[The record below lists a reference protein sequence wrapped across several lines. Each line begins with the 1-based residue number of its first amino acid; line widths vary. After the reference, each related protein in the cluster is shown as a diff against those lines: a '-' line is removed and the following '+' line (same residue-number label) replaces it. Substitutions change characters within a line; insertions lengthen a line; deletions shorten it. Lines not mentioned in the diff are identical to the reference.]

1 MKFTLREAR
10 PEDITALAHMVGET
24 IVRVN
29 GKDYSPP
36 QVTAWAARA
45 SSAARWKELFGTG
58 LAFFVAENPAGEIV
72 GVSSVNDCGYLHSM
86 FVDYRCQGAGIASAL
101 LERAIK
107 HAACTGAQ
115 QLTSEVSITARPFFE
130 ARGFRVEKEQEVMVG
145 TISMKNYFMRRKL

>member
-29 GKDYSPP
+29 NKDYSPP

-72 GVSSVNDCGYLHSM
+72 GVSSVNDRGYLHSM
-86 FVDYRCQGAGIASAL
+86 FVDYRYQGMGIASAL
-101 LERAIK
+101 LERARQ
-107 HAACTGAQ
+107 HAVCAGTKEM
-115 QLTSEVSITARPFFE
+115 TSEVSITARPFFE
-130 ARGFRVEKEQEVMVG
+130 SRGFRVEKEQEVMVG
-145 TISMKNYFMRRKL
+145 TISMKNYFMKRRL

>member
-29 GKDYSPP
+29 SKDYSPP

-45 SSAARWKELFGTG
+45 SSAARRKELFGDD

-72 GVSSVNDCGYLHSM
+72 GVSSVNDRGYLHSM
-86 FVDYRCQGAGIASAL
+86 FVDYRYQGMGIASAL
-101 LERAIK
+101 LERVRQ
-107 HAACTGAQ
+107 HAVCAGTKEM
-115 QLTSEVSITARPFFE
+115 TSEVSITARPFFE
-130 ARGFRVEKEQEVMVG
+130 SRGFRVEKEQEVMVG
-145 TISMKNYFMRRKL
+145 TISMKNYFMKRRL

>member
-29 GKDYSPP
+29 NKDYSPP

-45 SSAARWKELFGTG
+45 SSAAQWKELFGDD

-72 GVSSVNDCGYLHSM
+72 GVSSVNDRGYLHSM
-86 FVDYRCQGAGIASAL
+86 FVDYRYQGMGIASAL
-101 LERAIK
+101 LERARQYAVCAGTK
-107 HAACTGAQ
+107 EM
-115 QLTSEVSITARPFFE
+115 TSEVSITARPFFE
-130 ARGFRVEKEQEVMVG
+130 SRGFRVEKEQEVMVG
-145 TISMKNYFMRRKL
+145 TISMKNYFMKRRL